1 MMKLISTKK
10 EFCNYRQSVSLCVAN
25 VEDNINQVKK
35 MTYCCMDTINSVT
48 FTFGS
53 YITRAANDAAVK
65 KEVKEELVD
74 EASAQDLEV
83 CNGLVFS
90 CSEA

>member
-1 MMKLISTKK
+1 MS
-10 EFCNYRQSVSLCVAN
+10 
-25 VEDNINQVKK
+25 
-35 MTYCCMDTINSVT
+35 YCCMDTIYSGT
-48 FTFGS
+48 SMFGS

-83 CNGLVFS
+83 CTGVGVFLPWKLELCVLVGHFFHMTVVLS
-90 CSEA
+90 M

>member
-1 MMKLISTKK
+1 MS
-10 EFCNYRQSVSLCVAN
+10 
-25 VEDNINQVKK
+25 
-35 MTYCCMDTINSVT
+35 YCWMDTINSVT
-48 FTFGS
+48 CTFGY

-83 CNGLVFS
+83 CTGVCVSLAWKLELCVLVDHLFHMTGFIHVKARS
-90 CSEA
+90 KVI